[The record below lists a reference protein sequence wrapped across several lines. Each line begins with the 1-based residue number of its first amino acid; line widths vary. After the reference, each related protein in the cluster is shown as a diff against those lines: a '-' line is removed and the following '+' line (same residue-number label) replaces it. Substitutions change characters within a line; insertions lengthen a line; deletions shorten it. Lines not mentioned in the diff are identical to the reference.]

1 MEERILEAE
10 EAFSVAEAHLAE
22 VQTDYEKLPGATAA
36 LGRAQAT
43 VAKLYARWEELGALP
58 EKV

>member
-1 MEERILEAE
+1 
-10 EAFSVAEAHLAE
+10 